1 MALSIGGNYGMLR
14 SLNNL
19 RSTQSKMNKSMERIS
34 SGLRINSAADDAGGL
49 AVGMKLSLEVAKTEN
64 VQSNVANAKSFVEAQ
79 SSALETAADIV
90 SEMKTLK
97 TQYDDATATADDKA
111 TYQSEFENLQGQLTM
126 LTGEKFNGEALF
138 GSSPKQVSTTSDGSR
153 LVNFGGIDLA
163 AKLGSL
169 TDNSVT
175 LATATVADDPSTV
188 PDESVTSV
196 EDQMDNA
203 FDGITSLIGTAGGH
217 SSTLGFASSYL
228 ESKAAN
234 LEAARS
240 RVMDADI
247 VEESTNLSKYTM
259 QYEATVA
266 AIAQANS
273 TQQTVMELL
282 LFPEKK

>member
-1 MALSIGGNYGMLR
+1 MLR

-49 AVGMKLSLEVAKTEN
+49 AMGMKLSLEVAKTEN